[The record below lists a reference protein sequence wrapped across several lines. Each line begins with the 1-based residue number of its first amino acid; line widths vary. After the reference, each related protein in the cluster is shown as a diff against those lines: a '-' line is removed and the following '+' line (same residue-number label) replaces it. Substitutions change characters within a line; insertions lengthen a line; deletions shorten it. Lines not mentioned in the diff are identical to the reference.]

1 MKFSKMTTKQVK
13 IKNLWL
19 HHHNPQ
25 RKNIPVPSRVN
36 GEQNHQTTVQKTADA
51 EPVPIGRRRTAV
63 RHLDSKRHVTASA
76 ADNYEF
82 NPGPSPASCSVGTAA
97 VATPPPSL
105 RSPPSWLGFAPIQPL
120 QDGQDETGQA
130 GRPVL
135 HHQGHQQGRP
145 R

>member
-25 RKNIPVPSRVN
+25 PKNIPVPSRVN

-97 VATPPPSL
+97 VATPPP
-105 RSPPSWLGFAPIQPL
+105 PPFDPHLPG
-120 QDGQDETGQA
+120 
-130 GRPVL
+130 
-135 HHQGHQQGRP
+135 
-145 R
+145 